1 MKAESKEFMT
11 TEYDKISSAYFGLRD
26 QVNEWFK
33 AYLTLIGFPLTV
45 LAAVLKIGE
54 GNAATT
60 LSSLPDFVSLLLIIV
75 SSLGL
80 FVTFS
85 IISMRMEMILYA
97 RTINCVRRFFAAE
110 DKGLVPFLVLPTT
123 DAKPP
128 FYESWRAMF
137 WQVLMIG
144 FMDGI
149 IMGGG
154 IMSLFK
160 NGILVGI
167 ITGILFW
174 FCHWF
179 VYWLMSLKRENEWK
193 NSIHFPEDINVSNI

>member
-1 MKAESKEFMT
+1 
-11 TEYDKISSAYFGLRD
+11 
-26 QVNEWFK
+26 VNEWFK

-54 GNAATT
+54 GTATTT
-60 LSSLPDFVSLLLIIV
+60 LSTLPDFVSVLLIIV
-75 SSLGL
+75 SMLGL

-97 RTINCVRRFFAAE
+97 RTINRVRGFFAEA
-110 DKGLVPFLVLPTT
+110 DSGLIPYLVLPIK

-128 FYESWRAMF
+128 FYEAWRAMF

-154 IMSLFK
+154 IMSLSK
-160 NGILVGI
+160 NGIFVGVI
-167 ITGILFW
+167 AGVLFW
-174 FCHWF
+174 FFHWL
-179 VYWLMSLKRENEWK
+179 VYWWMSQKRENEWK
-193 NSIHFPEDINVSNI
+193 KPKQDPDDTVVSHV